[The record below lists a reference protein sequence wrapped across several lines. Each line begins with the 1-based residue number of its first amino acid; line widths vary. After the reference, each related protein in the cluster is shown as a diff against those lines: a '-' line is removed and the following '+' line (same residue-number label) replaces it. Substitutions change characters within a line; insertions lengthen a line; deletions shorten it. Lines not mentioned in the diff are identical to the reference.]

1 MVRCN
6 RRNPYTISIG
16 SKEDAKRK
24 LLLAAAT
31 FVVAVEAIAQAG
43 FPSRPVALV
52 VGFAP
57 GGGTDI
63 AARIV
68 AQQLAAELGT
78 QVIVENRPGAGGNIA
93 TDMVARALPDG
104 HTIAL
109 ASIGS
114 LTVAPYLVAKLPYDP
129 RRDLAPLTK
138 GVSFPN
144 VLVVHPS
151 LPATTVAEL
160 VALARAKP
168 GTINYGTSGVGS
180 AGHLAG
186 ELFGQMAQVQIVH
199 VPYKGG
205 GPAMTDLLGG
215 QVLASFASAPSALPH
230 VKSGKLR
237 ALATTGAARSAFLH
251 DVPTIAE
258 SGFPGYDATNWY
270 AFVAP
275 GRTPK
280 EVVDRLNRDLVKSL
294 GTPEIREQLLSNGME
309 PEPST
314 PDALARH
321 IESQLA
327 LWGKVVKQAG
337 IQAQ

>member
-1 MVRCN
+1 M
-6 RRNPYTISIG
+6 
-16 SKEDAKRK
+16 RK
-24 LLLAAAT
+24 LLLAA
-31 FVVAVEAIAQAG
+31 
-43 FPSRPVALV
+43 VALV
-52 VGFAP
+52 ATQAMAQTAFPTRPVTLIVGFAP

-68 AQQLAAELGT
+68 ATQLAADLGQ

-93 TDMVARALPDG
+93 TDMVARATPDG

-114 LTVAPYLVAKLPYDP
+114 LSVAPYLVAKLPYDP

-138 GVSFPN
+138 GVSFAN

-151 LPATTVAEL
+151 VPATTVAEF

-168 GTINYGTSGVGS
+168 GTIGYATSGIGS
-180 AGHLAG
+180 AGHLSG
-186 ELFGQMAQVQIVH
+186 ELFRQLAKIDIVH

-230 VKSGKLR
+230 VKSGKIR
-237 ALATTGAARSAFLH
+237 ALATTGATRSAFLS

-258 SGFPGYDATNWY
+258 SGFPGYDSTNWY

-275 GRTPK
+275 GKTPR
-280 EVVDRLNRDLVKSL
+280 ELVDRLNRDLVKAL
-294 GTPEIREQLLSNGME
+294 NTPAVREQLLNNGME

-314 PDALARH
+314 PEALAQH
-321 IESQLA
+321 IDSQLV
-327 LWGKVVKQAG
+327 LWGKVVKEAG

>member
-1 MVRCN
+1 M
-6 RRNPYTISIG
+6 
-16 SKEDAKRK
+16 
-24 LLLAAAT
+24 
-31 FVVAVEAIAQAG
+31 
-43 FPSRPVALV
+43 
-52 VGFAP
+52 
-57 GGGTDI
+57 
-63 AARIV
+63 
-68 AQQLAAELGT
+68 
-78 QVIVENRPGAGGNIA
+78 
-93 TDMVARALPDG
+93 ARAIPDG
-104 HTIAL
+104 HTITL

-138 GVSFPN
+138 GVSFAN

-151 LPATTVAEL
+151 LPASTVAEF

-168 GTINYGTSGVGS
+168 GMIGYGTSGVGG

-186 ELFGQMAQVQIVH
+186 ELFRQMARVDIVH

-215 QVLASFASAPSALPH
+215 QILASFAPPRRRCRTSSRER
-230 VKSGKLR
+230 S
-237 ALATTGAARSAFLH
+237 ARSRPPARRARFRCRTCRRS
-251 DVPTIAE
+251 PNRAI
-258 SGFPGYDATNWY
+258 PGYDATNWY

-275 GRTPK
+275 ARTPRDLI
-280 EVVDRLNRDLVKSL
+280 ERLNRDLVKAL
-294 GTPEIREQLLSNGME
+294 NTPEVREQLLNNGME

-314 PDALARH
+314 PEALAQH

-327 LWGKVVKQAG
+327 LWGRVVKEAG

>member
-1 MVRCN
+1 M
-6 RRNPYTISIG
+6 RRHV
-16 SKEDAKRK
+16 ER
-24 LLLAAAT
+24 LVVAAAA
-31 FVVAVEAIAQAG
+31 FAAAHAAFAQGA

-68 AQQLAAELGT
+68 ARQLAAELGQ
-78 QVIVENRPGAGGNIA
+78 QVLVENRPGAGGNIA
-93 TDMVARALPDG
+93 TDMVARAAPDG

-138 GVSFPN
+138 GVSFAN

-151 LPATTVAEL
+151 FPATTLAEFVA
-160 VALARAKP
+160 AARAKP
-168 GTINYGTSGVGS
+168 GTISYGTSGIGG

-186 ELFGQMAQVQIVH
+186 ELFRQLAQIDIVH
-199 VPYKGG
+199 VAYKGG

-215 QVLASFASAPSALPH
+215 QVPANFASAPAALPH
-230 VKSGKLR
+230 VRSGKIR
-237 ALATTGAARSAFLH
+237 ALATTGAARSAFLP

-275 GRTPK
+275 GKTPK
-280 EVVDRLNRDLVKSL
+280 DIVDRLNRDLVKSL
-294 GTPEIREQLLSNGME
+294 NHPEIREQLLNNGME

-314 PDALARH
+314 PEALAAH

>member
-1 MVRCN
+1 M
-6 RRNPYTISIG
+6 
-16 SKEDAKRK
+16 KRV
-24 LLLAAAT
+24 L
-31 FVVAVEAIAQAG
+31 VVALALVAAEAMAQTA
-43 FPSRPVALV
+43 FPTRPVSLI

-68 AQQLAAELGT
+68 AKQLAR
-78 QVIVENRPGAGGNIA
+78 RPRAAG
-93 TDMVARALPDG
+93 DRREPARAPAATSRPRRWRERTPDG

-138 GVSFPN
+138 GVSFAN

-151 LPATTVAEL
+151 LPVSTVAEF

-168 GTINYGTSGVGS
+168 GMIGYGTSGVGG

-186 ELFGQMAQVQIVH
+186 ELFRQMAKVDIVH

-205 GPAMTDLLGG
+205 APAMTDLLGG
-215 QVLASFASAPSALPH
+215 QILVSFVSAPSALPH
-230 VKSGKLR
+230 IKSGKIR
-237 ALATTGAARSAFLH
+237 ALATTGPTRSLSLP
-251 DVPTIAE
+251 DMPTVAE
-258 SGFPGYDATNWY
+258 SGYPGIRRHELVRLRRAGQDAR
-270 AFVAP
+270 
-275 GRTPK
+275 RTLI
-280 EVVDRLNRDLVKSL
+280 ERLNRDLVKSL
-294 GTPEIREQLLSNGME
+294 NTPEVREQLLNNGME

-314 PDALARH
+314 PEALAQH
-321 IESQLA
+321 IDNQLA
-327 LWGKVVKQAG
+327 LWGQGGEGGGDPGAVTRHPTVTTIFPTWASDSM
-337 IQAQ
+337 

>member
-1 MVRCN
+1 
-6 RRNPYTISIG
+6 
-16 SKEDAKRK
+16 
-24 LLLAAAT
+24 
-31 FVVAVEAIAQAG
+31 
-43 FPSRPVALV
+43 
-52 VGFAP
+52 
-57 GGGTDI
+57 
-63 AARIV
+63 
-68 AQQLAAELGT
+68 
-78 QVIVENRPGAGGNIA
+78 
-93 TDMVARALPDG
+93 MVARATPDG

-138 GVSFPN
+138 GVSFAN

-151 LPATTVAEL
+151 VPATTVAEF

-168 GTINYGTSGVGS
+168 GTIGYGTSGIGS
-180 AGHLAG
+180 AGHLSG
-186 ELFGQMAQVQIVH
+186 ELFRQLAKIDIVH

-215 QVLASFASAPSALPH
+215 QMLASFASAPSALPH
-230 VKSGKLR
+230 VKSGKIR
-237 ALATTGAARSAFLH
+237 ALATTGATRSAFLP

-258 SGFPGYDATNWY
+258 SGFPGYDSTNWY

-275 GRTPK
+275 GKTPR
-280 EVVDRLNRDLVKSL
+280 ELVDRLNRDLVKAL
-294 GTPEIREQLLSNGME
+294 GAPEVREQLLNNGME

-314 PDALARH
+314 PEALAQH
-321 IESQLA
+321 IDSQLV
-327 LWGKVVKQAG
+327 LWGRVVKEAG